1 MKYEFIKIDNDNYK
15 LKYKEKEFEFKKDVA
30 LMNEFQGLN
39 AKARNKLIIDLAKEG
54 LTTKDLTIKKE
65 ENGKTYYDNTNIKE
79 MEKNYLNMESLNMF
93 DRITNK
99 YFKMSLLELIE
110 DIGIND
116 ENEVE
121 EFSTKLIK
129 VLTGKEENLPC

>member
-1 MKYEFIKIDNDNYK
+1 MKYEFIKVDSDTTT

-99 YFKMSLLELIE
+99 YFKMSLLELID

-129 VLTGKEENLPC
+129 VLTGKEENLPS

>member
-65 ENGKTYYDNTNIKE
+65 ENGKTYYDNTNIRE

-99 YFKMSLLELIE
+99 YFKMSLLELID

-129 VLTGKEENLPC
+129 VLTGKEENLPS

>member
-15 LKYKEKEFEFKKDVA
+15 LKYKEKEFNFKKDVA

>member
-15 LKYKEKEFEFKKDVA
+15 LKYKEKEFDFKKDVA

-129 VLTGKEENLPC
+129 VLTGKEENLPS

>member
-15 LKYKEKEFEFKKDVA
+15 LKYKEKEFDFKKDVA

-99 YFKMSLLELIE
+99 YFKMSLLELID

-129 VLTGKEENLPC
+129 VLTGKEENLPS

>member
-65 ENGKTYYDNTNIKE
+65 ENGKIYYDNTNIKE

-99 YFKMSLLELIE
+99 YFKMSLLELID

-129 VLTGKEENLPC
+129 VLTGKEENLPS

>member
-65 ENGKTYYDNTNIKE
+65 ENGKIYYDNTNIKE

-129 VLTGKEENLPC
+129 VLTGKEENLPS